1 MQGIVLASIENTN
14 MILFFKKRKKKK
26 KISDGDSDH
35 SKNTNCYSVFRKKC
49 ELCYLYSK
57 KKNTWDLEQNHDN
70 VFYSKVTLNFVT
82 SNDLLYSET

>member
-1 MQGIVLASIENTN
+1 MTQFTVRIQTVTLFLEN
-14 MILFFKKRKKKK
+14 
-26 KISDGDSDH
+26 
-35 SKNTNCYSVFRKKC
+35 KC